1 MITHYILFYSQTSQ
15 GSVIKCSNYRGSNYG
30 AIEICSNY
38 RKFELGRVE
47 LGGGGVACI
56 LLHDENGFRV
66 INL

>member
-15 GSVIKCSNYRGSNYG
+15 GSVIKSSNYRGSNYG

-47 LGGGGVACI
+47 LGGGGGSRVFYCTTRM
-56 LLHDENGFRV
+56 LLG
-66 INL
+66 